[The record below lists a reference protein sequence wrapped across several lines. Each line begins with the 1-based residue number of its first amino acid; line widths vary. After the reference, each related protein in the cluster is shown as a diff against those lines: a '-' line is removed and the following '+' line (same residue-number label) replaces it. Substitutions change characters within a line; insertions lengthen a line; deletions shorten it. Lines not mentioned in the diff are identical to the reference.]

1 MTATD
6 LYTFRDQQVR
16 TVVRDGAPWFVLRDI
31 MSVLGIGNPT
41 ETVRSLDND
50 EFSTTEVTDSIGR
63 EQSAYVINE
72 PGLYSLILRSRKAEA
87 RDFKRWVTHEVL
99 PAVRGHGV
107 YATDNAVDQ
116 MLADPDSMIR
126 ALTALKDERTARAAL
141 ESQAEA
147 DRPKVLFAD
156 AVATSHTTVLVG
168 DLAKILRGNDVQVGA
183 NRLFEW
189 LREDGFLIRRKG
201 ADWNMPTQRSMEL
214 GLFRIKE
221 TAVIHTDGHTTVSKT
236 PKVTGKGQAYF
247 ISRYSNMAVAS

>member
-16 TVVRDGAPWFVLRDI
+16 TVAIDGEAWFALADVC
-31 MSVLGIGNPT
+31 SVLGVNNPSQVASRLDDDALIT
-41 ETVRSLDND
+41 NEVIDAMGRS
-50 EFSTTEVTDSIGR
+50 
-63 EQSAYVINE
+63 QSARFVNE
-72 PGLYSLILRSRKAEA
+72 SGLYEAIFLSRKPEA
-87 RDFKRWVTHEVL
+87 KAFKRWVTHEVL
-99 PAVRGHGV
+99 PAIRRHGV
-107 YATDNAVDQ
+107 YATDGALDQ

-126 ALTALKDERTARAAL
+126 ALTALKEERTARMAL

-247 ISRYSNMAVAS
+247 ISRYSNMAVSA